1 MKGNNLSLYAVSASY
16 IHANDLLSLSTF
28 TKAIFCYWTKRST
41 WYHLVVFFLV
51 LQVVELKSNKP
62 RTWTGVEYST
72 SNCFPRPFYICTS
85 WKKSYLD
92 YCKYYLM
99 ISHHISANRAWWKSC
114 INLIYILS
122 HVIFK
127 THLITEQADA
137 SQEKSSHCL
146 CILVFYDVNK
156 GINSQIFS

>member
-1 MKGNNLSLYAVSASY
+1 MLWVLRIYMQT
-16 IHANDLLSLSTF
+16 TF
-28 TKAIFCYWTKRST
+28 LVFPHLHKQYFVTRKREALDIT
-41 WYHLVVFFLV
+41 LQFFLV
-51 LQVVELKSNKP
+51 LQVVELKNNKP

-72 SNCFPRPFYICTS
+72 SNCFPILFYISNS

-127 THLITEQADA
+127 THLITAQADA

-146 CILVFYDVNK
+146 CVIVFCVVYK
-156 GINSQIFS
+156 GINSQIFF